1 MCVREVCVHHVLI
14 FIIYQ
19 IELGNT
25 FNVSSVRVCVRQVC
39 VQNLLIFIIYQIE
52 LGNTFNVSS
61 VRVCEGGVRVSKV
74 CEGGVRAGPPH
85 LHHLPDRAGEH
96 LQCE

>member
-1 MCVREVCVHHVLI
+1 MLLLVMTLYYGAVLASEGLMP
-14 FIIYQ
+14 Q
-19 IELGNT
+19 G
-25 FNVSSVRVCVRQVC
+25 
-39 VQNLLIFIIYQIE
+39 NLLIFIIYQIE

-61 VRVCEGGVRVSKV
+61 VRVCESGMRVCEGGVRV
-74 CEGGVRAGPPH
+74 CEGGVRASRPH